1 MSRIKWEREKERER
15 ERERERG
22 VKEKLEKILNNVRS
36 CIFANQVFGVSG
48 SGAVRN
54 LGYSEDGFYDGIQVI
69 SFVTLTVRDNI

>member
-1 MSRIKWEREKERER
+1 MIPNIELIKMR

-22 VKEKLEKILNNVRS
+22 GVKKNLNNVRS
-36 CIFANQVFGVSG
+36 CIFANQVFEVSG

-69 SFVTLTVRDNI
+69 SFGTLTVRDNI